1 MQQKSKGLLLVALL
15 SIVFIRLMYSYF
27 DGVVIA
33 KLPFQPASFLSG
45 LTHYGLPGDNMREC
59 SMTFIY
65 ILCNLT
71 FGNYVKK
78 VLALEGERVTLPQAS
93 PWG

>member
-1 MQQKSKGLLLVALL
+1 MLLVALL

-27 DGVVIA
+27 EGVVIA

-45 LTHYGLPGDNMREC
+45 LTHYGIPGENMREC

-65 ILCNLT
+65 VLCNLT

>member
-1 MQQKSKGLLLVALL
+1 MLLVALL

-27 DGVVIA
+27 EGVVVA

-45 LTHYGLPGDNMREC
+45 LTHYGLPGENMREC

-65 ILCNLT
+65 VLCNLT